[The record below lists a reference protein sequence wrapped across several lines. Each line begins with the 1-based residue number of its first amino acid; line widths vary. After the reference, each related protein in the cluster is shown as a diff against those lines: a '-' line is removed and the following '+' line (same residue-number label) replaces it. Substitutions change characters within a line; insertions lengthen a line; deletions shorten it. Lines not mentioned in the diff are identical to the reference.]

1 MLTID
6 QVNRMYQEGYDVRF
20 KKKSFPGLKGEFDPG
35 TSEILIYHENADSQ
49 YDRDITILHEFIHA
63 REEMEARYSSGNCN
77 SIDEEAMRTYQQRPD
92 VLMYLK
98 ELYGIP

>member
-6 QVNRMYQEGYDVRF
+6 QVNRIYQEGFDIRF
-20 KKKSFPGLKGEFDPG
+20 KKNPFRGLKGEFDPG

-63 REEMEARYSSGNCN
+63 REDVEPRYSSGDCN
-77 SIDEEAMRTYQQRPD
+77 RIDEEAIRTYHQRPD
-92 VLMYLK
+92 VLLYLK
-98 ELYGIP
+98 ELYSIP